1 MKLYYYYT
9 TFVKIQFESTL
20 SELMSFSEGT
30 NIRTYIIL
38 QGSKFENEIIYL
50 LY

>member
-20 SELMSFSEGT
+20 SEPKSFSEGT
-30 NIRTYIIL
+30 NIHTYIIL